1 MPAAQA
7 SARSMLPANK
17 PPSELLP
24 MQSCARLEWIAFTAA
39 FCLTIPISPPVAAQA
54 TDALVGPKRSVVV
67 DKFDSLSTFNA
78 AYGNWDV
85 GGGLSAMLTTALDQ
99 SGRFVILERANLDR
113 VIGEQ
118 QIKTANAATPEA
130 GPSLGAVTAAQ
141 FIIIGSVTEFG
152 AQDKGG
158 GISIGLSGSKGL
170 GGLLGMT
177 KTEGAVAMDLRIV
190 DTTTSQVVQTLKVR
204 EPISE
209 TSLNASSNY
218 KAMAL
223 GGDSFN
229 NTPLGEAT
237 RHAIEKAVAEIVAAS
252 ARQPWQALV
261 VEVDGRNIA
270 INAGRNSR
278 LREGDRFRIE
288 HVVGKL
294 TDPATGEVLSVR
306 RKTLGT
312 LAITS
317 VEDRVAFGVLEA
329 TDAQAPVRG
338 DLVVMQR

>member
-1 MPAAQA
+1 META
-7 SARSMLPANK
+7 
-17 PPSELLP
+17 
-24 MQSCARLEWIAFTAA
+24 ARLRCIALSAT
-39 FCLTIPISPPVAAQA
+39 FCLAIPFSPAVAAQA
-54 TDALVGPKRSVVV
+54 ADALVGPKRSVVV

-118 QIKTANAATPEA
+118 QIKAANSTTPDA
-130 GPSLGAVTAAQ
+130 GPSAGGVTAAQ

-152 AQDKGG
+152 AENKGG
-158 GISIGLSGSKGL
+158 GISIGLSGSNGL
-170 GGLLGMT
+170 GGLLGMR

-209 TSLNASSNY
+209 TSLTAGTNY
-218 KAMAL
+218 KAMSL

-237 RHAIEKAVAEIVAAS
+237 RQAIEKAVAQIVAVS
-252 ARQPWQALV
+252 ERQPWQALV

-270 INAGRNSR
+270 INAGSGSR
-278 LREGDRFRIE
+278 LKEGDRFRVE

-306 RKTLGT
+306 RKVLGT

-317 VEDRVAFGVLEA
+317 VEEKVAFGTFEP
-329 TDAQAPVRG
+329 TDPMPPVRG
-338 DLVVMQR
+338 DLVVMPR